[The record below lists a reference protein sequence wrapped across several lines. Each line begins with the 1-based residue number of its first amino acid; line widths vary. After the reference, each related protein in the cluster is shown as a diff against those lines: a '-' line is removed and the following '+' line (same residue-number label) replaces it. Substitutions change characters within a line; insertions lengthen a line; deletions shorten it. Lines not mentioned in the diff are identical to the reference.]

1 MILTNIIKNDKY
13 VIIYSNNIL
22 HFAYMGKQYVDKELL
37 SNIIIALKMLRERKN
52 VTLETFYFD
61 TGIHLARI
69 EQGETNITVST
80 LAQICRYFSISL
92 KDFFTLVEQLNKSE
106 I

>member
-1 MILTNIIKNDKY
+1 MPKQYQDEVLLKSIILTI
-13 VIIYSNNIL
+13 
-22 HFAYMGKQYVDKELL
+22 KEL
-37 SNIIIALKMLRERKN
+37 RKEKG

-69 EQGETNITVST
+69 EQGKTNISIST
-80 LAQICRYFSISL
+80 LAKICAYFEISL
-92 KDFFTLVEQLNKSE
+92 VEFFVKVEN